1 MKIWFRII
9 PLIVGLQL
17 AAQTVVTTNENPVVA
32 RADTTAPAA
41 GKTILFIGNSFTHGY
56 KSPVQQFRTNSVT
69 NLNRDTKGEAP
80 KGGVP
85 ALYKCFAEQA
95 GLNYQVSL
103 ETVGGKGLDFH
114 LTNKTELIA
123 RPWDYVVMHGYSTL
137 DQAKPGDAAL
147 LVKSTKQVAELLHE
161 KNPQVEIW
169 LVATWT
175 RADLIYKESSP
186 WFGKPVETMA
196 KDLRAGYNQARAATP
211 LVRGVIPTGEAW
223 NRAIEEKVADSNP
236 YDGIAPGE
244 IDLWAGD
251 HYHGSSFGYYL
262 SALMIFGDITGL
274 DPRSL
279 GGKEIAA
286 GELGFTPEQTKAL
299 QQVAFEELS
308 ANGAKL
314 KTFQPVNP

>member
-1 MKIWFRII
+1 MKNLFRLI
-9 PLIVGLQL
+9 PLILGLQL
-17 AAQTVVTTNENPVVA
+17 AAQTVVPTIENPVVA
-32 RADTTAPAA
+32 KAGTTTPAG
-41 GKTILFIGNSFTHGY
+41 GKRILFIGNSFTSGY
-56 KSPVQQFRTNSVT
+56 KSPVQQFRTNSVI
-69 NLNRDTKGEAP
+69 NLNINFKGEAP

-85 ALYKCFAEQA
+85 ALFKSFTEQA

-114 LTNKTELIA
+114 LTNKCELLA

-137 DQAKPGDAAL
+137 DQAKPGDASL
-147 LVKSTKQVAELLHE
+147 LVKSTKQVAELIHE

-175 RADLIYKESSP
+175 RADLVYKESSP

-223 NRAIEEKVADSNP
+223 SRAMAEKVADPNP
-236 YDGIAPGE
+236 YDGIIPGE
-244 IDLWAGD
+244 MDLWAAD
-251 HYHGSSFGYYL
+251 HYHGSNFGYYL
-262 SALMIFGDITGL
+262 SALMIFGEITGL

-286 GELGFTPEQTKAL
+286 VELGFTPEQTKAL
-299 QQVAFEELS
+299 QQVAYEELS
-308 ANGAKL
+308 ANGSQL
-314 KTFQPVNP
+314 KTFQPIKP